1 MFKRLLFENL
11 GGLLPAAGFVLTA
24 FAFTLILIRAL
35 AMRKAEASRMARL
48 PLCDAPAADSIGSPE
63 VPAPSAENPSQ
74 THVHAPR

>member
-11 GGLLPAAGFVLTA
+11 GGLLPAAGFILTA

-48 PLCDAPAADSIGSPE
+48 PLSDAPTADHTATAECPT
-63 VPAPSAENPSQ
+63 PSAENPSHP
-74 THVHAPR
+74 HVQAPR